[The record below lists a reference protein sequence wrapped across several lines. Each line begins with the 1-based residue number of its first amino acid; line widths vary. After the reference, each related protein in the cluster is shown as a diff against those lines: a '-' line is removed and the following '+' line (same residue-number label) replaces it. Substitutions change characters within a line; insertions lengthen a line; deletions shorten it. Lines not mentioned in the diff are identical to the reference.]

1 MLVNVDTAGAVT
13 QPLDQGILHGLLG
26 RQLRMTYLAV
36 FRTLEER
43 LTEIGITPQQ
53 FGLLVIVDRNPGARQ
68 TLIAKARGLD
78 KSTLVPMID
87 RLERDNLLERRPL
100 ATDRRI
106 RAIWM
111 TEHGR
116 EVLRKAEPIVQKGDD
131 LIRAHLSDGELSELV
146 RLMEK
151 VRVGLGVAA

>member
-1 MLVNVDTAGAVT
+1 MLVNEDTESAAA

-26 RQLRMTYLAV
+26 RQLRVTYLAV
-36 FRTLEER
+36 FRKVEEQ
-43 LTEIGITPQQ
+43 LTGLGITPQQ
-53 FGLLVIVDRNPGARQ
+53 IALLVIVDRNPGARQ

-106 RAIWM
+106 RAIWI

-116 EVLRKAEPIVQKGDD
+116 EILRRAVPIVQEGDD
-131 LIRAHLSDGELSELV
+131 LIRAHLSDAELSELV

-151 VRVGLGVAA
+151 VRTGLGAAD

>member
-1 MLVNVDTAGAVT
+1 MNDETESAVA
-13 QPLDQGILHGLLG
+13 QRLDQGILHGLLG
-26 RQLRMTYLAV
+26 RQLRVTYLAV
-36 FRTLEER
+36 FRTIEEQ
-43 LTEIGITPQQ
+43 LTGLGITPQQ

-106 RAIWM
+106 RAIWI
-111 TEHGR
+111 TERGR
-116 EVLRKAEPIVQKGDD
+116 EVLRKAVPIVQKGDD
-131 LIRAHLSDGELSELV
+131 LLRAHLSEGELAELI

-151 VRVGLGVAA
+151 VREGLGVTD

>member
-1 MLVNVDTAGAVT
+1 MLVSEETANDGA

-26 RQLRMTYLAV
+26 RQLRVTHLAV
-36 FRTLEER
+36 FRTIEDQLAG
-43 LTEIGITPQQ
+43 IGITPQQ

-106 RAIWM
+106 RAIWI
-111 TEHGR
+111 TERGR
-116 EVLRKAEPIVQKGDD
+116 EVLRQAEPIVQKGDD
-131 LIRAHLSDGELSELV
+131 LIRAQLSDAELAELV
-146 RLMEK
+146 RLMGK
-151 VRVGLGVAA
+151 VRKGLGVPD

>member
-1 MLVNVDTAGAVT
+1 MRVNDETESAVA
-13 QPLDQGILHGLLG
+13 QRLDQGILHGLLG
-26 RQLRMTYLAV
+26 RQLRVTYLAV
-36 FRTLEER
+36 FRTIEEQ
-43 LTEIGITPQQ
+43 LTGLGITPQQ

-106 RAIWM
+106 RAIWI
-111 TEHGR
+111 TERGR
-116 EVLRKAEPIVQKGDD
+116 EVLRKAVPIVQKGDD
-131 LIRAHLSDGELSELV
+131 LLRAHLSEGELAELI

-151 VRVGLGVAA
+151 VREGLGVTD